1 MLIDRPVGRARC
13 SDGPAPGGGGVGR
26 GAYPWSAILYITPSL
41 RHSTISP
48 PGELCH
54 LVFKFC
60 LRPATAGSC
69 ILIWLS
75 SGLGRVWSLG
85 ILGLRP
91 ATTGSCILGLRT
103 SGHGRVWY
111 RSVAPRSAL
120 AGTCRGS
127 FPSYLL
133 LTCPFRAISCGWLC
147 WGKPLHAGV
156 KTDMVPPSHS
166 LHKIVGW

>member
-13 SDGPAPGGGGVGR
+13 SDGPAPGGGVGR

-54 LVFKFC
+54 LVFKF
-60 LRPATAGSC
+60 LLA
-69 ILIWLS
+69 
-75 SGLGRVWSLG
+75 SGHGRVMYLDLAFVRPRPGLESWFF
-85 ILGLRP
+85 LGLRP

-111 RSVAPRSAL
+111 RGVAPRSAL
-120 AGTCRGS
+120 AGTRRGS
-127 FPSYLL
+127 FPSFLL
-133 LTCPFRAISCGWLC
+133 LTCLFRPSR
-147 WGKPLHAGV
+147 AGGYAGG
-156 KTDMVPPSHS
+156 SHS
-166 LHKIVGW
+166 MPGSRLTWYRPPIRSTR